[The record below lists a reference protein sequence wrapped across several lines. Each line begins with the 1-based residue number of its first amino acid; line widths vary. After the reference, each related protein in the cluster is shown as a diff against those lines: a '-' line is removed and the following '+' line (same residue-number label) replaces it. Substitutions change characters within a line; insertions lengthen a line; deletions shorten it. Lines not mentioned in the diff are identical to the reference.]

1 MGYILVPAVV
11 VLAVVGWF
19 FYQYSEVQRDLAL
32 ERLARRAGMHF
43 RFGLPQELKD
53 VLHRFRVIEDAQ
65 AKGGDFTAGINSI
78 VGARRDRKLVFF
90 DFQWK
95 TVVYVSTWRRS
106 IWRGGGYDNLPHTRT
121 QRRSAV
127 AAQLGVS
134 VQPLLIRPE
143 RIVDKALAL
152 VGYEDIDFTSMPEF
166 SDRFYVNSPD
176 RESARRLVTPA
187 VSRFFLEN
195 VTCTVD
201 FVGPWLLLHD
211 DAPMRSSAVEKRLE
225 LASRLA
231 ELVTRELAAGPRPP

>member
-1 MGYILVPAVV
+1 MEYVGYL
-11 VLAVVGWF
+11 LAALFVSAIGWLI
-19 FYQYSEVQRDLAL
+19 YQYSEVERDLAL
-32 ERLARRAGMHF
+32 EKIARRAGMNF

-53 VLHRFRVIEDAQ
+53 VLPRFRVIEDAQ

-78 VGARRDRKLVFF
+78 VGTRRDRQLVFV
-90 DFQWK
+90 DFQWT

-121 QRRSAV
+121 HRRSAV
-127 AAQLGVS
+127 AAQLGVP
-134 VQPLLIRPE
+134 VQPVLIRPE

-166 SDRFYVNSPD
+166 SERFYVNSPD
-176 RESARRLVTPA
+176 REFARRIVTPA

-211 DAPMRSSAVEKRLE
+211 DAPMRSSSVEHRLE

-231 ELVTRELAAGPRPP
+231 DLVTRESAR